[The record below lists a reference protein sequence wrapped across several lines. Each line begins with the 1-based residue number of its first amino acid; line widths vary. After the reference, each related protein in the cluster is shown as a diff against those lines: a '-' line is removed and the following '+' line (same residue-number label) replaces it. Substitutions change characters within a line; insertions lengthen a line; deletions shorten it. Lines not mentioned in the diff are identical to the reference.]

1 MQASLMALIKQCFVT
16 VKIIQMTR
24 TTSTLIFSLL
34 ILLSSGAWAQFPMPP
49 QIPIWDANK
58 VELKLH
64 KITTDVY
71 AIIPSTAE
79 TETTKGIPQAT
90 NGGFIVGE
98 KGVLMIEVMLT
109 KRLFDQQIKLI
120 QSVTS
125 KPIIYAVNTSDHG
138 DHCFTNYLL
147 PPSTIIIQNEFA
159 KENLTKN
166 YEHIKQFMVM
176 LFGKERGIEA
186 STFRPADVVIPKNN
200 SLKLDLGKGKII
212 ELINTG
218 IAQSPADL
226 FVWLASSKVFWAG
239 NPFIAESPAIPWLF
253 DGYFL
258 EPAENLKKMYDFLPD
273 DAIVVP
279 GHGRITTKAG
289 IKYTVDY
296 VEALKKNVADAIDKG
311 LTLEQTK
318 EAVKMNEYNKGYL
331 LFDWLHFNFNLPS
344 AYKEIKAGTGK

>member
-1 MQASLMALIKQCFVT
+1 MN
-16 VKIIQMTR
+16 R
-24 TTSTLIFSLL
+24 TTATIIFSMLLLLGISTL
-34 ILLSSGAWAQFPMPP
+34 AQFPMPP
-49 QIPIWDANK
+49 KVPIWDANK
-58 VELKLH
+58 IELKLE
-64 KITTDVY
+64 KIAADVY
-71 AIIPSTAE
+71 AIIPSTAA

-90 NGGFIVGE
+90 TGGFVVGE

-120 QSVTS
+120 RSVTN

-147 PPSTIIIQNEFA
+147 PPSTMVIQNEFA
-159 KENLTKN
+159 KENLAKN
-166 YEHIKQFMVM
+166 YENIKQFMVM

-186 STFRPADVVIPKNN
+186 TTLRPADIVIPKNS
-200 SLKLDLGKGKII
+200 SLKIDLGNGKIV

-226 FVWLASSKVFWAG
+226 FIWLSSAKTFWAG
-239 NPFIAESPAIPWLF
+239 NPFISESPAIPWLF

-279 GHGRITTKAG
+279 GHGRITNKAG
-289 IKYTVDY
+289 IKYTIDY
-296 VEALKKNVADAIDKG
+296 VEDLKKNVADAIDKG

-318 EAVKMNEYNKGYL
+318 EAVKMKEYNKGYV

-344 AYKEIKAGTGK
+344 AYKEIKANKRN

>member
-1 MQASLMALIKQCFVT
+1 MKKTKIVFALSLCI
-16 VKIIQMTR
+16 
-24 TTSTLIFSLL
+24 LIFFTV
-34 ILLSSGAWAQFPMPP
+34 SGQFPMPP
-49 QIPIWDANK
+49 QIPIWDADK
-58 VELKLH
+58 VELKLR
-64 KITTDVY
+64 KIATDVY
-71 AIIPSTAE
+71 AIIPATAE

-98 KGVLMIEVMLT
+98 KGVVMIEVMLT

-120 QSVTS
+120 KSVTD
-125 KPIIYAVNTSDHG
+125 KPIIYAINTSDHG

-147 PPSTIIIQNEFA
+147 PPSTIIIQNELA
-159 KENLTKN
+159 NENLAKN

-176 LFGKERGIEA
+176 LFGKEKGIEA
-186 STFRPADVVIPKNN
+186 TTFRPADVVIPKNN

-212 ELINTG
+212 ELVNTG

-226 FVWLASSKVFWAG
+226 FIWLASSKVFWAG

-289 IKYTVDY
+289 IKYTVEY
-296 VEALKKNVADAIDKG
+296 VEALKKKVADAVDKG

-318 EAVKMNEYNKGYL
+318 EAVKMDEYNKGYV
-331 LFDWLHFNFNLPS
+331 LFDWLHFNFNLPG
-344 AYKEIKAGTGK
+344 AYKEIKADKGK